1 MKSIR
6 QAAILELIEKN
17 NIETQSQLIE
27 ELEKAGISSTQAT
40 VSRDIKE
47 LHIIKELTPDGSYRY
62 AILHRK
68 ERQNHTARLQAIF
81 RECVTSCVCA
91 QNIVVIKTLPGLA
104 QAACSAIDSMNIE
117 SLAGTLGG
125 DDTAFLCMYTAE
137 EAREFTEEIKGML

>member
-81 RECVTSCVCA
+81 RECVTSCVW
-91 QNIVVIKTLPGLA
+91 PRPP
-104 QAACSAIDSMNIE
+104 AARS
-117 SLAGTLGG
+117 
-125 DDTAFLCMYTAE
+125 TA
-137 EAREFTEEIKGML
+137 